1 MLVVSDR
8 GHSRAITFVLLYL
21 MWRFEWE
28 LFKALEYINSKREN
42 LEVRAAYL
50 KLLVN
55 YEKGMKSN
63 SGSEQQLTSST
74 TTNSNTNNN
83 NS

>member
-21 MWRFEWE
+21 MQRFEWE

-55 YEKGMKSN
+55 YEKGLK
-63 SGSEQQLTSST
+63 GTS
-74 TTNSNTNNN
+74 
-83 NS
+83 

>member
-21 MWRFEWE
+21 MQRFEWE

-55 YEKGMKSN
+55 YEKVLKG
-63 SGSEQQLTSST
+63 TS
-74 TTNSNTNNN
+74 
-83 NS
+83 

>member
-1 MLVVSDR
+1 VLVVSDR

-21 MWRFEWE
+21 MQRFEWE

-55 YEKGMKSN
+55 YEKVLKG
-63 SGSEQQLTSST
+63 TS
-74 TTNSNTNNN
+74 
-83 NS
+83 